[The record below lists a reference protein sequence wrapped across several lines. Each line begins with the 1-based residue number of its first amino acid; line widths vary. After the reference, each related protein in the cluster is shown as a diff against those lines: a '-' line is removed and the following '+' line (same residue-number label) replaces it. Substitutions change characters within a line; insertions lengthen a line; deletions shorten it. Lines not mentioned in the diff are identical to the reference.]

1 MSYTLT
7 LQLLHYSESARLF
20 LSLLPGGGNI
30 EGCPRVRSAAAV
42 IRQWQRFP
50 RPPHWKSPL
59 WPRISRSPALHSL
72 PHNSLPFSSQNA
84 LRAAA
89 EAKVGCLS
97 LSWQPAVEERHLTSA
112 SSPPSHRVIILRLV
126 SSRMMTTSA
135 RFHMLN
141 TLFMELVNALI
152 DGAAKKGLMMTAS
165 QPLLHLHCTN
175 TYIYGTQIHRY

>member
-1 MSYTLT
+1 MCKVE
-7 LQLLHYSESARLF
+7 LLSVVS
-20 LSLLPGGGNI
+20 
-30 EGCPRVRSAAAV
+30 
-42 IRQWQRFP
+42 
-50 RPPHWKSPL
+50 
-59 WPRISRSPALHSL
+59 
-72 PHNSLPFSSQNA
+72 
-84 LRAAA
+84 

-112 SSPPSHRVIILRLV
+112 SSPPSRRVIILRLV

-165 QPLLHLHCTN
+165 QPLLHLHCTK
-175 TYIYGTQIHRY
+175 TYIQLPYLTITDINDLSIPNWTLQNHKRPYRVVKGHTKPYKTIKTHSLTYEPCTFLYKTKQNSSRLTHSYRNV

>member
-1 MSYTLT
+1 MAALPTAATLEEPFVAPDFT
-7 LQLLHYSESARLF
+7 LPCSPPDSTSVTSPQLST
-20 LSLLPGGGNI
+20 
-30 EGCPRVRSAAAV
+30 
-42 IRQWQRFP
+42 
-50 RPPHWKSPL
+50 
-59 WPRISRSPALHSL
+59 
-72 PHNSLPFSSQNA
+72 PFSSQNA

-112 SSPPSHRVIILRLV
+112 SSPPSRRVIILRLV

-175 TYIYGTQIHRY
+175 TYIYGTQIH